1 MTLPAPARNTPQPGA
16 LSLWYREPA
25 QQWVEALPIGNG
37 CLGAMIY
44 GGAPVEHI
52 QFNEDTIWTGR
63 PHDYAHPGAAAHYPV
78 LRRMMLDVLALE
90 RAGEWEQAQQLQR
103 AAEALA
109 MDLFMSVP
117 LHQESYQ
124 PAGDLFLRF
133 EGHDEPLDYTRAL
146 DLATATASATY
157 RVGEVTYRR
166 EAFATY
172 PDRGIVIRI
181 LADRAGALTF
191 TAMLA
196 SPHPSATVEL
206 VHSDQLALSAEVE
219 RGGIR
224 FQARLAARTNHGCLT
239 TTENALRIEGATEAV
254 LYLVVA
260 SSHINFRDISADPA
274 ARCQAQMQHL
284 LSKGFSSVREAHVRD
299 YQALFQRVELDL
311 GTSEV
316 ALLST
321 IDRLAAQDKTQDPHL
336 AALYFQ
342 YGRYL
347 LIASSRP
354 GSQPGNL
361 QGIWNDRLDPPWDS
375 KWTTN
380 INTEMNYWP
389 AELTNLSECHEPLF
403 DMLTDLAETG
413 RRVAQEHYG
422 ARGWVLHHNTDL
434 WRGAAPINAANH
446 GIWPTGGAWLCQHLW
461 WHYLFTG
468 DAQFLAERAYP
479 LLREAALFFVDT
491 LVEDPQTGWL
501 ISPLS
506 NSPENGGLV
515 PGPTMDHQI
524 VRTLFGYVIAAAEHL
539 DVDAEM
545 RSQLAVLR
553 SRIAP
558 NQIGQYGQL
567 QEWITDKDD
576 PQNRHRHVSHLWGL
590 HPGDEI
596 TEHTPQLYGAA
607 RQSLLFRGDAGTG
620 WSMGWK
626 INLWARLKDGDHAL
640 RMLHNQLRLTG
651 SGRTEYAGGGTYP
664 NLFDAHPPFQIDGN
678 LGAAAGIAEMLLQ
691 SHAGYVE
698 LLPALPD
705 SWREGRVTG
714 LCARGAF
721 TVGIAWA
728 ESRLTHATICA
739 QQDGE
744 CTVRT
749 PVPVDVYGPEGAVD
763 VRRLQEKLASFSTL
777 AGKTYTLLPR
787 N

>member
-1 MTLPAPARNTPQPGA
+1 MTPSTPAENVPQPGS

-37 CLGAMIY
+37 RLGAMIY

-63 PHDYAHPGAAAHYPV
+63 PHDYAHPGAVAHYPM

-90 RAGEWEQAQQLQR
+90 RAGEWDQAQQLQR

-109 MDLFMSVP
+109 MDVFMSVP

-133 EGHDEPLDYTRAL
+133 EGHDEPAGYVRAL
-146 DLATATASATY
+146 DLATATASVTY
-157 RVGEVTYRR
+157 RIGGVTYRR
-166 EAFATY
+166 EAFASH
-172 PDRGIVIRI
+172 PDQAIVIRV
-181 LADRAGALTF
+181 LADTPGALTF
-191 TAMLA
+191 SATLA
-196 SPHPSATVEL
+196 SPHASAVVEP
-206 VHSDQLALSAEVE
+206 VQDDQLALSAEVE
-219 RGGIR
+219 PGGIG
-224 FQARLAARTNHGCLT
+224 FQARLAARTTGRLT
-239 TTENALRIEGATEAV
+239 ATEDSVHIEAATEAV
-254 LYLVVA
+254 LTLVVA
-260 SSHINFRDISADPA
+260 SSHVDFRNISADPA
-274 ARCQAQMQHL
+274 VRCQAQMQHL
-284 LSKGFSSVREAHVRD
+284 LSKTFAATREAHLRD

-311 GTSEV
+311 GTSES
-316 ALLST
+316 ALLPT
-321 IDRLAAQDKTQDPHL
+321 TDRLAAPDKAQDPHL

-354 GSQPGNL
+354 SSQPANL
-361 QGIWNDRLDPPWDS
+361 QGVWNDCLDPPWDS

-403 DMLTDLAETG
+403 DLLANLAETG
-413 RRVAQEHYG
+413 HRVAQEHYG

-461 WHYLFTG
+461 WHYVFTG
-468 DAQFLAERAYP
+468 DERFLAERAYP
-479 LLREAALFFVDT
+479 LMREAALFFVDT

-524 VRTLFGYVIAAAEHL
+524 MRSLFGCVIAAAERL
-539 DVDAEM
+539 GVDAGL
-545 RSQLAVLR
+545 RSELGVLR

-558 NQIGQYGQL
+558 NQVGQYGQL

-576 PQNRHRHVSHLWGL
+576 PHNQHRHVSHLWGL

-596 TEHTPQLYGAA
+596 TEHTPDLYQAA
-607 RQSLLFRGDAGTG
+607 RQSLLLRGDGGTG

-640 RMLHNQLRLTG
+640 RMLRNQLRLTG
-651 SGRTEYAGGGTYP
+651 SDRTEYAGGGTYP

-678 LGAAAGIAEMLLQ
+678 LGATSGIAEMLLQ
-691 SHAGYVE
+691 SHAGYIE
-698 LLPALPD
+698 LLPALPA
-705 SWREGRVTG
+705 SWDEGHVAG
-714 LCARGAF
+714 LCARGGF
-721 TVGIAWA
+721 TVGMAWTGGKL
-728 ESRLTHATICA
+728 SRATIEA
-739 QQDGE
+739 RQDGE
-744 CTVRT
+744 CVVRT
-749 PVPVDVYGPEGAVD
+749 SVPVEVHGPEGAVAMRPGYGGLTCFD
-763 VRRLQEKLASFSTL
+763 AR
-777 AGKTYTLLPR
+777 AGATYTLLPR
-787 N
+787 S